1 MFYRIFLKPILFALP
16 PEKAHGLTIF
26 LFKAVCRIPG
36 ILFLFKKY
44 FSVRDLRLKRQVM
57 GLDFSNPIGLAA
69 GFDKDG
75 TAFTEMAALGFGF
88 IELGTVTPQ
97 PQAGNPQPRMFRLP
111 ADKAL
116 INRMGFN
123 NQGAKALASRLSR
136 IPRPK
141 GLVLGGNIGKNKT
154 TPNEHATADYLAC
167 FNTLFPWVDY
177 FVVNVSSPNTPD
189 LRELQDKAPL
199 AELLNALQDHNARFP
214 APKPIL
220 LKIAPD
226 LNTAQLDDILQIVRQ
241 TGIAGIVATN
251 TTVERNNLHTPLEYL
266 REIGAGGLS
275 GAPLC
280 QKSTEIIRYLRAHG
294 PHGMTIIGAGGI
306 GNAKEAKEKLD
317 AGADLIQIYTGL
329 VYNGPGLPK
338 SINKALLR

>member
-1 MFYRIFLKPILFALP
+1 MFYRIFLQPLLFALP
-16 PEKAHGLTIF
+16 PEKAHGLTIS

-36 ILFLFKKY
+36 ILFLLKMY

-57 GLDFSNPIGLAA
+57 GLEFSNPVGLAA

-75 TAFTEMAALGFGF
+75 TVFREMAALGFGF
-88 IELGTVTPQ
+88 VELGTVTPQ
-97 PQAGNPQPRMFRLP
+97 PQAGNPLPRMFRLP

-123 NQGAKALASRLSR
+123 NQGAKALASRLSG

-141 GLVLGGNIGKNKT
+141 GLILGGNIGKNKT
-154 TPNEHATADYLAC
+154 TPNEQATADYLAC

-199 AELLNALQDHNARFP
+199 AALLNALQDHNARFP
-214 APKPIL
+214 SPKPIL

-241 TGIAGIVATN
+241 TRIAGIVATN
-251 TTVERNNLHTPLEYL
+251 TTIERSGLHTPLEHL

-275 GAPLC
+275 GTPLC
-280 QKSTEIIRYLRAHG
+280 QKSTEIIRYLRTHG
-294 PHGMTIIGAGGI
+294 PQGMTIIGAGGI

-329 VYNGPGLPK
+329 VYTGPGLPR
-338 SINKALLR
+338 SINKSLLD

>member
-1 MFYRIFLKPILFALP
+1 MFYRILLKPFIFALP
-16 PEKAHGLTIF
+16 PEKAHGLTLFLLKAALRIPVARY
-26 LFKAVCRIPG
+26 LFKT
-36 ILFLFKKY
+36 Y
-44 FSVRDLRLKRQVM
+44 FSVRDPRLKRKVM
-57 GLDFSNPIGLAA
+57 GLDFSNPVGLAA

-75 TAFTEMAALGFGF
+75 TVFQEMATLGFGF
-88 IELGTVTPQ
+88 VELGTITPQ
-97 PQAGNPQPRMFRLP
+97 PQPGNPHPRMFRLP

-123 NQGAKALASRLSR
+123 NQGAKALAHRLSQ
-136 IPRPK
+136 IPKPE
-141 GLVLGGNIGKNKT
+141 GLILGGNIGKNKT
-154 TPNEHATADYLAC
+154 TPNEQATADYLAC

-199 AELLNALQDHNARFP
+199 EALLNALQDHNARFP

-226 LNTAQLDDILQIVRQ
+226 LNTTQLDDILQIVRQ

-251 TTVERNNLHTPLEYL
+251 TTIERYGLRTPADLI
-266 REIGAGGLS
+266 RKIGTGGLS
-275 GAPLC
+275 GSPLHN
-280 QKSTEIIRYLRAHG
+280 KSTEIIRYLRTHG
-294 PHGMTIIGAGGI
+294 PHDMTIIGVGGI
-306 GNAKEAKEKLD
+306 ASADDAKEKLA

-329 VYNGPGLPK
+329 VYAGPGLPK
-338 SINKALLR
+338 AINKALLD